1 MKTAVAE
8 TEKLNL
14 RTLIIPL
21 NRCSLPG
28 HVIASLAYQRAPIE
42 MELDGI
48 LPHFAD
54 LFTRLR
60 KYENDKER
68 AECFVNY
75 MAVRFRLPGHDLVPW
90 PEAEPVP
97 RPSANYRRLLLG
109 WLFDSDSDAGAV
121 WRWWVE
127 SRFGLRTL
135 YHKEPIHHFD
145 DPAYMRF
152 MQACGRGLYNT
163 NDLETQLDLLYYFC
177 QSELAHR
184 HPNQTHLS
192 LYRGVNGQET
202 LYRSG
207 DTPVICFNNLSS
219 FTHDLEE
226 AFRFGSKVYSVL
238 VPLNKIVCFDTLLP
252 GSLKGESEYMV
263 LGGLYEVSEYVGV

>member
-1 MKTAVAE
+1 M
-8 TEKLNL
+8 NI
-14 RTLIIPL
+14 RSLILPI
-21 NRCSLPG
+21 NRCNLPG
-28 HVIASLAYQRAPIE
+28 YVLASLAYQRSPVE
-42 MELDGI
+42 LELDGI

-60 KYENDKER
+60 HYHTPKER
-68 AECFVNY
+68 AECFTNY
-75 MAVRFRLPGHDLVPW
+75 MAVRFRLPGHELESW

-135 YHKEPIHHFD
+135 YHKEPIPDFD

-152 MQACGRGLYNT
+152 MQDCGRGLYNT
-163 NDLETQLDLLYYFC
+163 NELETQLDLHYYYC
-177 QSELAHR
+177 QSELAYR

-192 LYRGVNGQET
+192 LYGGGNGQES
-202 LYRSG
+202 LFRSG
-207 DTPVICFNNLSS
+207 EIPIVCFNNLSS
-219 FTHDLEE
+219 FTHDPDE
-226 AFRFGSKVYSVL
+226 AYRFGSNIYSVQ
-238 VPLNKIVCFDTLLP
+238 VPISKIVCFDTLLP
-252 GSLKGESEYMV
+252 GSLEGESEYMV
-263 LGGLYEVSEYVGV
+263 LGGLYPVTRGSSVSKV